1 MKEETIEENQ
11 SLEDDILRAKII
23 NMQITIL
30 HELFS
35 IQNIQN
41 STPNSE
47 LISELVYGSTL
58 IVKDILETHKNKET
72 VNFNNLLAKI

>member
-1 MKEETIEENQ
+1 MKEEAIEENQ

-35 IQNIQN
+35 IQN
-41 STPNSE
+41 
-47 LISELVYGSTL
+47 L
-58 IVKDILETHKNKET
+58 
-72 VNFNNLLAKI
+72 

>member
-35 IQNIQN
+35 I
-41 STPNSE
+41 
-47 LISELVYGSTL
+47 
-58 IVKDILETHKNKET
+58 
-72 VNFNNLLAKI
+72 

>member
-1 MKEETIEENQ
+1 MKEESIEENQ

-35 IQNIQN
+35 IQN
-41 STPNSE
+41 
-47 LISELVYGSTL
+47 L
-58 IVKDILETHKNKET
+58 
-72 VNFNNLLAKI
+72 